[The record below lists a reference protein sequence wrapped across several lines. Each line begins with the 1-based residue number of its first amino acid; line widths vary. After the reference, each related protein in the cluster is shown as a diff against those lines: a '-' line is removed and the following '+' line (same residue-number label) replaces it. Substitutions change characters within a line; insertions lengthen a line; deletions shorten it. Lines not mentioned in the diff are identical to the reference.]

1 MENKILVGIDPGV
14 NTGVAVMSDGKLSTV
29 MTCGIIEAMAHIKN
43 ITCQGSS
50 IKIYIEDARQ
60 RKWFGASG
68 REVLQGVGS
77 VKRDCGIW
85 EEFCL
90 HHNLDFKLIA
100 PKYNH
105 TKTTTQEFKRITGWD
120 KRTSTHS
127 RDAVML
133 IWGLRNV
140 A

>member
-29 MTCGIIEAMAHIKN
+29 MTCGIIEAMAYIKN

-68 REVLQGVGS
+68 REVL
-77 VKRDCGIW
+77 
-85 EEFCL
+85 
-90 HHNLDFKLIA
+90 
-100 PKYNH
+100 
-105 TKTTTQEFKRITGWD
+105 
-120 KRTSTHS
+120 
-127 RDAVML
+127 
-133 IWGLRNV
+133 
-140 A
+140 